1 MNLQDLASVRN
12 DEVLSPSG
20 GHGENNISVK
30 PLLLWNIDVLQHV
43 QMLSVIHF
51 FLLQLLTVTCNGI
64 NYLKWREKW
73 KFAEK
78 LLPFSLFKKFA
89 LIAPL
94 QWMGAARMRAQI
106 ADENITIIHK

>member
-51 FLLQLLTVTCNGI
+51 FILQLLTVTCNGI
-64 NYLKWREKW
+64 NYLKWKIAPLQPVQEVRTN
-73 KFAEK
+73 
-78 LLPFSLFKKFA
+78 
-89 LIAPL
+89 APL
-94 QWMGAARMRAQI
+94 QWMGAVRMRAQI